1 MGRVCKVSGEHV
13 MSEAEFAAWW
23 NESKHLQ
30 DDVFIDVLRRKLATQ
45 LQVEY
50 FRRLALVCGDAMLSV
65 DSHWIDAELVV
76 VIRPYSTDPDGE
88 IALVKVARDG
98 GLAAVVNLLER
109 LWTRATKEF
118 SYTTQKK
125 LSQMTMDSGWHRCRR
140 LLRMAIW
147 KLCFVC
153 CKRALTRTKP
163 TAAERL
169 PHMMLP
175 HVAIRKLC
183 VACCKPVPTRTKP
196 T

>member
-1 MGRVCKVSGEHV
+1 

-30 DDVFIDVLRRKLATQ
+30 DDVFIDVLRRNLATQ
-45 LQVEY
+45 LQVDN

-65 DSHWIDAELVV
+65 DSYWIDAELVV

-88 IALVKVARDG
+88 VALVKVARDG
-98 GLAAVVNLLER
+98 DLAAVVNLLER
-109 LWTRATKEF
+109 PLNPGNKGV
-118 SYTTQKK
+118 
-125 LSQMTMDSGWHRCRR
+125 LLHDSEEVVSDDHG
-140 LLRMAIW
+140 LRVTPLQAAVENGHL

-175 HVAIRKLC
+175 RAAIRKLC
-183 VACCKPVPTRTKP
+183 VACCEPAPTRTKP